1 MPIVRMRELKLMTP
15 EELEKKLTEFRTE
28 LVKLR
33 AMSKAGGAVEN
44 PSRIREIRRTI
55 ARILTIQKEGV
66 AASKQAKQQKNK
78 GRTEK

>member
-1 MPIVRMRELKLMTP
+1 MPIARLRELKLMTP
-15 EELEKKLTEFRTE
+15 EDLEKKLTEFRTE

-33 AMSKAGGAVEN
+33 AMSRAGGAVEN

-55 ARILTIQKEGV
+55 ARILTIQKESI
-66 AASKQAKQQKNK
+66 ATSKQAKRKTK